1 LILEITGQPHINKGH
16 DFGLLL
22 IVNVG
27 RLEVPMLFIAIA
39 LKQELWQEWNPNWC
53 DILLMSCGSET
64 GKGIILLCRARTLL
78 LNLHP
83 QPLANHSSFSIKRR

>member
-1 LILEITGQPHINKGH
+1 MTLDPFVLEITGQPHINKGY

-39 LKQELWQEWNPNWC
+39 LKQEL
-53 DILLMSCGSET
+53 
-64 GKGIILLCRARTLL
+64 
-78 LNLHP
+78 
-83 QPLANHSSFSIKRR
+83 